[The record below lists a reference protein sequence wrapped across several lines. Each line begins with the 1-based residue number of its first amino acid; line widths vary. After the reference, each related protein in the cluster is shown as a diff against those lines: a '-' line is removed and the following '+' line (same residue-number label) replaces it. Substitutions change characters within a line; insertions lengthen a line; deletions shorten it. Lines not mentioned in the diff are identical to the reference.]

1 MSELSSVSGL
11 AEGPSVT
18 SRVATVVA
26 TALCRVPLRLLL
38 LLSVGGLHPAW
49 AIYETLQL
57 AEAWEDDPQ
66 LRALVLPGLWGAAL
80 FSALLRLLLLSAAL
94 AVWRDRAPTRTH
106 YAAAAS
112 AAGRSSEQAKVGR
125 LYLPPQVRR

>member
-1 MSELSSVSGL
+1 M
-11 AEGPSVT
+11 
-18 SRVATVVA
+18 VA

-57 AEAWEDDPQ
+57 AEAWEESPQ

-94 AVWRDRAPTRTH
+94 AVWRDRA
-106 YAAAAS
+106 S
-112 AAGRSSEQAKVGR
+112 
-125 LYLPPQVRR
+125 

>member
-1 MSELSSVSGL
+1 M
-11 AEGPSVT
+11 
-18 SRVATVVA
+18 VA

-94 AVWRDRAPTRTH
+94 AVWRDRAPIRTH

-112 AAGRSSEQAKVGR
+112 AAGRTSEQAKVGR